1 MRNLR
6 REAALTPAGS
16 APLYEAGLRH
26 LAHARTDAPSIAMG
40 ITAGGILG
48 RPALSAS
55 LQKQAQ
61 ALVLAHQARPRVAS
75 PFATQ
80 QRWLMSQVALAKY
93 FRNEAEQAGSGVL
106 AERFIELVLNHD
118 LACRNTAG
126 AFLQEM
132 LKYGIV
138 RHVAD
143 CENRRHRPFEPS
155 PGMLAMLLHWLAIHL
170 TTLDGLDGGRRL
182 ASLQSRPELLAAM
195 QPVIADGLLASCAV
209 RKPDRTFSLLTWIN
223 QGGILMDS
231 LIAGCRDDTARLTRI
246 PTDLTSVSALSKNL
260 KMSRTQLSRKF
271 LDAEASGCLGWTHER
286 GRSPLWVSADFVRQ
300 YHVAQAVKLAV
311 IDAAF
316 GAAQAH
322 PCRSSVRRHPHDV
335 SPALMP

>member
-1 MRNLR
+1 VR
-6 REAALTPAGS
+6 TY
-16 APLYEAGLRH
+16 AP
-26 LAHARTDAPSIAMG
+26 TIAMG
-40 ITAGGILG
+40 MTAGGILAH
-48 RPALSAS
+48 PALGGA
-55 LQKQAQ
+55 LRKQAQ

-138 RHVAD
+138 RRVAD
-143 CENRRHRPFEPS
+143 SENRRHRPFEPS
-155 PGMLAMLLHWLAIHL
+155 PDMLAMLLHWLAIHL

-182 ASLQSRPELLAAM
+182 ATLQARPELLAAM
-195 QPVIADGLLASCAV
+195 QPVIADRLLASCAV
-209 RKPDRTFSLLTWIN
+209 RKHERTFSLWTWIN
-223 QGGILMDS
+223 QGGVLMDR
-231 LIAGCRDDTARLTRI
+231 LIAGCRDDTARLMRV
-246 PTDLTSVSALSKNL
+246 PTDLTSVSALSRNL

-271 LDAEASGCLGWTHER
+271 VDAEGSGSLGWTHER
-286 GRSPLWVSADFVRQ
+286 GRSPLWVSADFVRH
-300 YHVAQAVKLAV
+300 YHVAQAVKLAI

-316 GAAQAH
+316 AATQAYS
-322 PCRSSVRRHPHDV
+322 CRSLVRRHSHDV
-335 SPALMP
+335 APALMP